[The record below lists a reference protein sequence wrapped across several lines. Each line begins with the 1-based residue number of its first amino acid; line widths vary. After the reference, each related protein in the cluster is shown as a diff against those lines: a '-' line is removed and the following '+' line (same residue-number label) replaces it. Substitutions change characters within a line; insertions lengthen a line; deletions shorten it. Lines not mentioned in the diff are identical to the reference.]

1 VPAVAALLAAADLS
15 CGDMLAIMLPNWVAR
30 FKVPREVYIEVVLPK
45 NAIGKLA
52 KPVLRDRLRA

>member
-1 VPAVAALLAAADLS
+1 
-15 CGDMLAIMLPNWVAR
+15 MLAIMLPNWVAR